1 LIPFWFASNVVKKVG
16 MELIQAFGIGSLVFT
31 QSQPKRKPWWRMC
44 GIRRMVEKIGD
55 SYGVEDFLFGKKL
68 FLRSCGK
75 L

>member
-1 LIPFWFASNVVKKVG
+1 
-16 MELIQAFGIGSLVFT
+16 MELIQAFGMIIGLGILLLKIGSLVFT

-44 GIRRMVEKIGD
+44 GIRRMVEKIGG